1 MSQMTP
7 LQMKK
12 VKIKI
17 KINELNGLLPT
28 PHLFPEEAGQTK
40 FNTVATTHDE
50 QTGENNQKQ
59 HHVENYCGNETK

>member
-17 KINELNGLLPT
+17 KINELNGLRPT
-28 PHLFPEEAGQTK
+28 PHLFPEEAAQTK
-40 FNTVATTHDE
+40 ISTVATTYDE
-50 QTGENNQKQ
+50 QTGEHDQK
-59 HHVENYCGNETK
+59 